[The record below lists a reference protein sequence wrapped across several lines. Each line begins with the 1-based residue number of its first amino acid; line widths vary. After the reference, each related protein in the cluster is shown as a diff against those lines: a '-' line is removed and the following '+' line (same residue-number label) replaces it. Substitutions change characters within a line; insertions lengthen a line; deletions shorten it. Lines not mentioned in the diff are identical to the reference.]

1 MGAAADGSEVGIAG
15 DQPDLLEAD
24 TEPFD
29 DELGEARLV
38 TLAGRQRAEHD
49 VDAAVGTH
57 RDLGALARHAG
68 VELDVVGE
76 ADAAVPATLA
86 RREAALLE
94 PVPVGP
100 GDHAILGGRVVAA
113 VVDEAERVAIRHR
126 VTRHEVAPPQR
137 HAIEAVPAR
146 RDVDQPL
153 DHEHDLR
160 PARRAIRR
168 RRRGVA
174 QHRAPSHGGERYVVD
189 AGRDRDTLGEG
200 DEGHGVGSDVA
211 GVGPAHGEEV
221 ALGVERQ
228 LHLRHQV
235 ATLVVGEQHLAPV
248 AGPLHGAAQASGG
261 PRDQRVLR
269 IAAVPGAVVAAD
281 VARHDANRRLR
292 HAEHAGHVAPDP
304 PRSS

>member
-1 MGAAADGSEVGIAG
+1 MVSSPIPASGPRSSAGASGRRAAAAASNRSTERSVPFTRKRRSEKLDVGLGRLEQPRREAPAFLDDLLGGLRHHDGAEPHGAAGVGAAADGSEVGIAG
-15 DQPDLLEAD
+15 DQSDLLEAD

-113 VVDEAERVAIRHR
+113 VVDEAE
-126 VTRHEVAPPQR
+126 
-137 HAIEAVPAR
+137 
-146 RDVDQPL
+146 
-153 DHEHDLR
+153 
-160 PARRAIRR
+160 
-168 RRRGVA
+168 
-174 QHRAPSHGGERYVVD
+174 
-189 AGRDRDTLGEG
+189 
-200 DEGHGVGSDVA
+200 
-211 GVGPAHGEEV
+211 
-221 ALGVERQ
+221 
-228 LHLRHQV
+228 
-235 ATLVVGEQHLAPV
+235 
-248 AGPLHGAAQASGG
+248 
-261 PRDQRVLR
+261 
-269 IAAVPGAVVAAD
+269 
-281 VARHDANRRLR
+281 
-292 HAEHAGHVAPDP
+292 
-304 PRSS
+304 